1 MRTIQ
6 QRHVFYLSGFD
17 PRGASFYHRV
27 FKEEAN
33 KQSRINHI
41 NIEVQ
46 ARKKHGK
53 YAQRWK
59 IEAEDQG
66 QQVITQYEFL
76 RWDDIIRQY
85 WIKSF
90 WSILLDFFYVCW
102 VYISTGTLKRVAKT
116 SRTPAITGL
125 YPAIYIAVS
134 ALLATLLCTVCIL
147 FFSSLQ
153 LTGLGW
159 LLGLAL
165 FLAFAYATKI
175 IGDRLNVFWLLR
187 IYAFT
192 ARWAAG
198 DIEPLQQR
206 ISLFAD
212 KIVKTLQDK
221 QQDEVIIVGHSVGTM
236 LAVAVTADVMRK
248 LKRLEQSEAVVPTST
263 LNLITLG
270 ECIPLLSLLPK
281 ADAIR
286 ADLACLSASDTL
298 YWVDYTSPADG
309 ACFPLV
315 DPVKVSLPTSQY
327 KNSPQLLSTRFY
339 TLYTKKHYQKI
350 RRNFYKMHFLYLMS
364 HDYSGQYD
372 FFAMVTGK
380 ISLKERL
387 NE

>member
-1 MRTIQ
+1 MKTIQ

-17 PRGASFYHRV
+17 PRGASFYHRL

-33 KQSRINHI
+33 KQSEINQI
-41 NIEVQ
+41 KVDVG
-46 ARKKHGK
+46 ARKKHDK
-53 YAQRWK
+53 YSQRWK
-59 IEAEDQG
+59 IEAQDQG
-66 QQVITQYEFL
+66 QQVITHYEFL
-76 RWDDIIRQY
+76 RWDDIIRHY

-125 YPAIYIAVS
+125 YPAIYITVS
-134 ALLATLLCTVCIL
+134 ALLATLFGTLCIL

-153 LTGLGW
+153 LTWLGS
-159 LLGLAL
+159 LLGIAL
-165 FLAFAYATKI
+165 FTTCIYSAKI

-198 DIEPLQQR
+198 DIEHLEQR
-206 ISLFAD
+206 IVLFAD
-212 KIVKTLQDK
+212 KIVKTLQHK
-221 QQDEVIIVGHSVGTM
+221 QQDEVILISHSVGTM
-236 LAVAVTADVMRK
+236 LAVAVAAQVVRQ
-248 LKRLEQSEAVVPTST
+248 LKQSQTLAE

-281 ADAIR
+281 ANAIR
-286 ADLACLSASDTL
+286 ADLACLSASDRL

-315 DPVKVSLPTSQY
+315 DPVKVSLSNSQT

-339 TLYTKKHYQKI
+339 KLYTEIHYQKI

-364 HDYSGQYD
+364 HDILGQYD
-372 FFAMVTGK
+372 FFAMITGK
-380 ISLKERL
+380 TTLKERL
-387 NE
+387 KE